1 MIQDKVLKIGL
12 LGVLSTI
19 PGEIASRIFVYF
31 GIGKYAIYELAS
43 LIVTFNR
50 PVFTIGLIVDF
61 LVGSFFAIFICFI
74 FKKIGSCHL
83 VIKTTLCSLLAWLVC
98 EVLFSALIEGQYI
111 PIRPINDYYS
121 HIISA
126 IIFGITLGLLIK
138 KFIFKE
144 LKSG

>member
-1 MIQDKVLKIGL
+1 MIQDKVLLIGL

-19 PGEIASRIFVYF
+19 PGEIASRILVYS
-31 GIGKYAIYELAS
+31 GIGKYSIYKLSS

-61 LVGSFFAIFICFI
+61 LVSSVFAILLYFI
-74 FKKIGSCHL
+74 FKKLGSCHL

-98 EVLFSALIEGQYI
+98 ELLFTAIVEGKYI

-121 HIISA
+121 HIIST
-126 IIFGITLGLLIK
+126 IIFGITLGLLMK

-144 LKSG
+144 LNS

>member
-19 PGEIASRIFVYF
+19 PGEIASRIFAYF
-31 GIGKYAIYELAS
+31 GIGKYGIYELAS
-43 LIVTFNR
+43 LIITFNR

-61 LVGSFFAIFICFI
+61 LVGSVFAILLYYI
-74 FKKIGSCHL
+74 FEKLGSCHL

-98 EVLFSALIEGQYI
+98 ELLFSAIIEGKYI

-121 HIISA
+121 HIFSA
-126 IIFGITLGLLIK
+126 MIFGITLGLLIK
-138 KFIFKE
+138 KFIFKK
-144 LKSG
+144 LNS

>member
-1 MIQDKVLKIGL
+1 MIQDKVLLIGL

-19 PGEIASRIFVYF
+19 AGEIASRILVYS
-31 GIGKYAIYELAS
+31 GIGKYSIYELSS

-61 LVGSFFAIFICFI
+61 LVSGVFAILLYFI
-74 FKKIGSCHL
+74 FKKLGSCHL
-83 VIKTTLCSLLAWLVC
+83 VIKTAMGSLLAWLVC
-98 EVLFSALIEGQYI
+98 ELLFTAIIEGKYI

-121 HIISA
+121 HIFSTF
-126 IIFGITLGLLIK
+126 IFGITLGLLMK

-144 LKSG
+144 LNS